1 MRSVSLSRLLHKT
14 SQRNCCC
21 HSGRGGIIT
30 NTMMQ
35 KIYARYRYSLIL
47 LRELVR
53 TDFKLRYQGSVLGMM
68 WSVLKPLM
76 LFAIMYIVFVRF
88 LKFGANIPHFA
99 VSLLLAQTLWGFFQ
113 ETASQGMMAIVGRGD
128 LLRKIKFPKYI
139 VVVSSSVSA
148 FINLAISLVIV
159 ALFMLINGVPLRW
172 TMLIFPIVVVELY
185 IFSLGVAFILSSMYV
200 KFRDICH
207 IWDVFMQMWFYVTPI
222 IYPISMIANAGTPA
236 MMTIAKV
243 IMLNPLAQ
251 IIQDAR
257 YTLIGKTDTVWS
269 LIGSGPWSLLKL
281 IPVLSVIAIFV
292 LGVVIFKRASKT
304 FTEEL

>member
-1 MRSVSLSRLLHKT
+1 
-14 SQRNCCC
+14 
-21 HSGRGGIIT
+21 
-30 NTMMQ
+30 MQ

-159 ALFMLINGVPLRW
+159 AFFMLINGVPLRW

-185 IFSLGVAFILSSMYV
+185 VFSLGVAFILSSMYV

-257 YTLIGKTDTVWS
+257 YTLVGKTDTVWS

>member
-1 MRSVSLSRLLHKT
+1 
-14 SQRNCCC
+14 
-21 HSGRGGIIT
+21 
-30 NTMMQ
+30 MQ

-159 ALFMLINGVPLRW
+159 AFFMLINGVPLRW

-207 IWDVFMQMWFYVTPI
+207 IWDVFMQMWFYMTPI

-236 MMTIAKV
+236 MVTIAKV
-243 IMLNPLAQ
+243 IMLNPMAQ

-257 YTLIGKTDTVWS
+257 YTLVGKTDTVWS
-269 LIGSGPWSLLKL
+269 LIGSGPWGLLKL

>member
-1 MRSVSLSRLLHKT
+1 
-14 SQRNCCC
+14 
-21 HSGRGGIIT
+21 
-30 NTMMQ
+30 MQ

-47 LRELVR
+47 LRELVK

-88 LKFGANIPHFA
+88 LKFGANITHFA

-207 IWDVFMQMWFYVTPI
+207 IWDVFMQMWFYMTPI

-243 IMLNPLAQ
+243 IMLNPMAQ

-257 YTLIGKTDTVWS
+257 YTLVGKTDTVWS